1 MFSILTMYAV
11 TPCHAG
17 SGSSLGVIDLPIQRE
32 RHTQWPV
39 IHASG
44 LKGAMRAQFD
54 RCKGAI
60 ASEKNNELTELIF
73 GSEKSEYAGSLA
85 VSDARILAY
94 PMRSSSAPFVWI
106 TSPAVLSRLNRDLA
120 YAGGKGD
127 DLASLSAVGKDEA
140 LAVNG
145 DFSEGTKVLLEDA
158 EVTVKRKVPL
168 PVLSV
173 YLQKAGRLLIVHD
186 EVFKYGITCCTA
198 VLAQI
203 QIDQKTGTTKDGS
216 LRYQEELPSDT
227 IMYAVV
233 NWGDSRN
240 PGEQLQKKTIMEY
253 VTNDAIST
261 HLQVGGDETLG
272 RGIFELDWK
281 EV

>member
-54 RCKGAI
+54 HSKGSIQAGT
-60 ASEKNNELTELIF
+60 SGNLTELIF
-73 GSEKSEYAGSLA
+73 GSETSEYAGSLA

-94 PMRSSSAPFVWI
+94 PMRSSCAPFVWV
-106 TSPAVLSRLNRDLA
+106 TSPAVLSRLNRDLT
-120 YAGGKGD
+120 YAGGSGD
-127 DLASLSAVGKDEA
+127 DLSPLDSLKKDEA
-140 LAVNG
+140 VCVNG
-145 DFSEGTKVLLEDA
+145 SFSDGTKVLLEDA
-158 EVTVKRKVPL
+158 EVTVQGKVSL
-168 PVLSV
+168 PALSGF
-173 YLQKAGRLLIVHD
+173 LQKAERLLIVHD
-186 EVFKYGITCCTA
+186 EIFTYAVTCCTA

-203 QIDQKTGTTKDGS
+203 QIDQTTGTTKDGS
-216 LRYQEELPSDT
+216 LRYQEELPTDT
-227 IMYAVV
+227 IMYAIV

-240 PGEQLQKKTIMEY
+240 PGEQLQKRVIMEY
-253 VTNDAIST
+253 VTKDAIST